1 MVANPHVSTDAS
13 IDDFLAALASAD
25 PAYSAVS
32 ASAMAA
38 AMGASLLVMVT
49 GLPKTRGDTIDDR
62 RALTEAAVALSGLQR
77 QLIEAIDTETA
88 LKIFAA
94 ENMPQGSA
102 TQRAER
108 DAAIQFAQQGAADVP
123 LEVMRLAT
131 LGLKHAETVAARSCR
146 AASNDVELAIV
157 LLRTGLSGA
166 RANLETKLSSL
177 TDVVYVKAVVD
188 EVAVLS
194 EDGARSADT
203 AHAFIR
209 LPPA

>member
-1 MVANPHVSTDAS
+1 
-13 IDDFLAALASAD
+13 
-25 PAYSAVS
+25 
-32 ASAMAA
+32 MAA
-38 AMGASLLVMVT
+38 AMGVSLLLMIT
-49 GLPKTRGDTIDDR
+49 GLPKTRSDTINDR
-62 RALTEAAVALSGLQR
+62 RALTEAAAALSGLQK
-77 QLIEAIDTETA
+77 QLLEAIDTETA

-94 ENMPQGSA
+94 KNMPQGSA

-108 DAAIQFAQQGAADVP
+108 DAAIQFAQQSAADVP
-123 LEVMRLAT
+123 LEVMRVAT
-131 LGLKHAETVAARSCR
+131 LGLKHAETVAARTCR

-166 RANLETKLSSL
+166 RANLEMKLSSL

-188 EVAVLS
+188 EIAVLS
-194 EDGARSADT
+194 QEGARSADT

>member
-94 ENMPQGSA
+94 ENMPQRSA

-123 LEVMRLAT
+123 IEVMRLAT